1 MKGATTNRR
10 VTTRIIAGLALVAL
24 IVHLLTIHRYG
35 YFRDELYYIACA
47 CHLDFGYVDL
57 GTAVRVLA
65 ANRTDFVRELIV
77 RVADFSCAGKRA
89 YHRFDGNSH
98 TRAGRPSVG
107 DCSRMHEHAREPVF
121 PRRRQLLF
129 AQCL

>member
-1 MKGATTNRR
+1 MATFAMSFITLPAHAISIRLRR
-10 VTTRIIAGLALVAL
+10 SR
-24 IVHLLTIHRYG
+24 
-35 YFRDELYYIACA
+35 
-47 CHLDFGYVDL
+47 
-57 GTAVRVLA
+57 TAECILA

-89 YHRFDGNSH
+89 YDRFRGNSH
-98 TRAGRPSVG
+98 TGAGRPYVG
-107 DCSRMHEHAREPVF
+107 ECSRLHEHVREPVF